1 MNNFKKYL
9 VALIFSVVFIPTFV
23 FASDDN
29 DFEILSENTK
39 YFKTITYSNVNSLLR
54 LNALPYS
61 ESFEVSKE
69 EYELANENSSITLAD
84 YSGTTET
91 TYKKMTTTIASNGNY
106 YRYKVVLNWKNIPS
120 TRSYD
125 IIAIGFYSNLRVN
138 SSLNFKQEYCY
149 SSGSC
154 SSSTTNYPQTFDAGA
169 GTTFK
174 LPTGDLSS
182 LKQTLY
188 FDVAKEVNSTIISQ
202 GAYGDYS
209 HATSSI
215 SLTNAKK
222 YTVNKDNGIILNSSV
237 SSYYDSISVARAS
250 WSGSW

>member
-182 LKQTLY
+182 LKQT
-188 FDVAKEVNSTIISQ
+188 
-202 GAYGDYS
+202 
-209 HATSSI
+209 
-215 SLTNAKK
+215 
-222 YTVNKDNGIILNSSV
+222 
-237 SSYYDSISVARAS
+237 
-250 WSGSW
+250 